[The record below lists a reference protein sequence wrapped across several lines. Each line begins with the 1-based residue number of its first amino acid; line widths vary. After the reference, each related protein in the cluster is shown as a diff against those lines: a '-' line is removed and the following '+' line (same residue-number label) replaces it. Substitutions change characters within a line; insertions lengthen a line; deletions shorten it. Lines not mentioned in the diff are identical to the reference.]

1 MSDMEENMSRAAA
14 FGVVFGIILGIQ
26 ATIIW
31 SKGTQFKRN
40 VWCYIFT
47 FVVCGVEQ
55 GINSYALVTDN
66 NSLLVS
72 STIIQLVMI
81 YVVALLCTDGPVF
94 FSMILYVILSRFNT
108 LVIYIIASPFPG
120 TLYAFSVPD
129 PDRMFSD
136 PSDYVLGGVLF
147 VLSAWLCAM
156 VYRKIFPRNYRGSDR
171 IWGIIYIIYCLSL
184 IHI

>member
-66 NSLLVS
+66 NSLLVI

-81 YVVALLCTDGPVF
+81 CL
-94 FSMILYVILSRFNT
+94 FS
-108 LVIYIIASPFPG
+108 A
-120 TLYAFSVPD
+120 
-129 PDRMFSD
+129 
-136 PSDYVLGGVLF
+136 
-147 VLSAWLCAM
+147 
-156 VYRKIFPRNYRGSDR
+156 GSGQDVQ
-171 IWGIIYIIYCLSL
+171 
-184 IHI
+184 

>member
-1 MSDMEENMSRAAA
+1 MSRAAA

-66 NSLLVS
+66 NSLLVI

-120 TLYAFSVPD
+120 SLYAFSVPD

-136 PSDYVLGGVLF
+136 PSDYVLGGSIVCTVSLA
-147 VLSAWLCAM
+147 VC
-156 VYRKIFPRNYRGSDR
+156 YGIQKDFPEKLQGQ
-171 IWGIIYIIYCLSL
+171 
-184 IHI
+184 